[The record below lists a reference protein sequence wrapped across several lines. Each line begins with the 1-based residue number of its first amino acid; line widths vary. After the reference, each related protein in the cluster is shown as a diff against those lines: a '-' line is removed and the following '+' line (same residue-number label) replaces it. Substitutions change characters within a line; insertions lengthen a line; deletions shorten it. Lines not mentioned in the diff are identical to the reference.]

1 MTAHAHAI
9 ADLGVEALHALLCER
24 LSALQPRAVAA
35 VMRVF
40 LEVSSLPCEKKLR
53 SLEFAFDHDEGRVAR
68 VVASFVDPSAKTLS
82 DEACGYQV
90 DMLLPRVL
98 PPRVPS
104 DGVELES
111 MPVGDAADGMLV
123 ARFERA
129 LADLGAYR
137 TIEAIELVSAEAHLL

>member
-1 MTAHAHAI
+1 M
-9 ADLGVEALHALLCER
+9 EALHALLCER
-24 LSALQPRAVAA
+24 LSALQPRTAAA
-35 VMRVF
+35 VLRVF
-40 LEVSSLPCEKKLR
+40 FEVSSLPCEKKLR

-68 VVASFVDPSAKTLS
+68 FVASFVEPTAKTLT

-98 PPRVPS
+98 PPRPQS
-104 DGVELES
+104 AGVELES
-111 MPVGDAADGMLV
+111 MPAGDAADGTLV

-137 TIEAIELVSAEAHLL
+137 SIEEIDLVSAEAHLL